1 MLHGAIMTTSHNKLS
16 KLEIA
21 IDPFLAENEK
31 VYLVDLLLAWTG
43 DAETALG
50 WFESEPLP
58 AYGNLTPKQLCES
71 GKAKSFVEY
80 VKGLEL
86 GGFA

>member
-1 MLHGAIMTTSHNKLS
+1 MATSHHKRN

-21 IDPFLAENEK
+21 IDPFLSQNEK
-31 VYLVDLLLAWTG
+31 DYLVPLLLGWSGGSEA
-43 DAETALG
+43 ALS
-50 WFESEPLP
+50 WFKSEPLA
-58 AYGNLTPKQLCES
+58 AYGNLTPQQLCES
-71 GKAKSFVEY
+71 GKAESFVEY